1 MEEFA
6 LIFRIPAGNPPSEE
20 QMKAIMVEW
29 NNWLGVIAAQ
39 NKHVSGVRLGR
50 NGKVLRPSGVITD
63 GPFAE
68 LKEELGG
75 FNIVRA
81 KDIDEAITL
90 AHGCPIFK
98 MGGNIEIRPVA
109 GLIGIKPNTVNNY
122 NY

>member
-6 LIFRIPAGNPPSEE
+6 LIFRTPTGSMPSEE
-20 QMKAIMVEW
+20 QMKAIMTEW
-29 NNWLGVIAAQ
+29 NSWLEGIAAQ
-39 NKHVSGVRLGR
+39 NKHISGVQLGR
-50 NGKVLRPSGVITD
+50 YGKVLRPRGVITD

-75 FNIVRA
+75 FTIIRA
-81 KDIDEAITL
+81 KDIDEATTL

-109 GLIGIKPNTVNNY
+109 R
-122 NY
+122 